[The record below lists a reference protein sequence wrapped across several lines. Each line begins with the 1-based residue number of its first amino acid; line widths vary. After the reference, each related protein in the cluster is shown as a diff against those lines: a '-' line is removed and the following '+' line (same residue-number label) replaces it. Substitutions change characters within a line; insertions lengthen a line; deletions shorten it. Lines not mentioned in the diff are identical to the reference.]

1 MRWVSAMGFL
11 RPFIAITFILG
22 WTNIHA
28 DTEDT
33 ITIVYGRVTDNAAV
47 DVENHVKEG
56 ALVGGL
62 LGVATASVMNTGS
75 ATGDVLAGSATGAA
89 TGAAIEYLGEWRMK
103 GTRYSIASVNQGSIH
118 IITDQ
123 TGVGVGD
130 CVAIEASVKH
140 ANIRRVSDVYC
151 EAISGIGDDQHLEM
165 KAKESAADCH
175 QAKKSLLSA
184 ETTEDLESAK
194 RRVQALCDT

>member
-1 MRWVSAMGFL
+1 MGLL
-11 RPFIAITFILG
+11 RPLIAITFVLA
-22 WTNIHA
+22 WPRVHA
-28 DTEDT
+28 DTTDT
-33 ITIVYGRVTDNAAV
+33 ISIVYGRVTDEAAV
-47 DVENHVKEG
+47 VVEDHAKEG

-62 LGVATASVMNTGS
+62 LGVATSSLISSGSTTGN
-75 ATGDVLAGSATGAA
+75 VLAGSAIGAA
-89 TGAAIEYLGEWRMK
+89 TGAGGEYLGEWRMQ
-103 GTRYSIASVNQGSIH
+103 GTRYSIESVDQESLH

-151 EAISGIGDDQHLEM
+151 EAVSAIGKDQHLEM

-175 QAKKSLLSA
+175 QAKKSLLNA

>member
-1 MRWVSAMGFL
+1 MRHLKTIEEPPHDCLHDYGHRRSRSAPIRDPVVSYRA
-11 RPFIAITFILG
+11 
-22 WTNIHA
+22 
-28 DTEDT
+28 E
-33 ITIVYGRVTDNAAV
+33 
-47 DVENHVKEG
+47 
-56 ALVGGL
+56 
-62 LGVATASVMNTGS
+62 
-75 ATGDVLAGSATGAA
+75 
-89 TGAAIEYLGEWRMK
+89 IE
-103 GTRYSIASVNQGSIH
+103 SVNQGSLH

-123 TGVGVGD
+123 TGVDVGD
-130 CVAIEASVKH
+130 CVAIEASVQH

-184 ETTEDLESAK
+184 ETIEDVESAK